1 MIQNNSDVT
10 EKIESLTHELEL
22 TQQKLQSMMR
32 NLDGGI
38 IIIDVSADG
47 SIKPNFISEGFCTMT
62 GIGMEATHGIYDMNV
77 FAGVHPND
85 RKRVET
91 VFLKAVKNRQKFS
104 DSYRLVKGD
113 GNYVWVHINAN
124 VVDNGDGSAS
134 YYAIYTDI
142 SKEKEALGRFQ
153 ISEQTMQ
160 LAMEETGIDFAMY
173 DIEGERII
181 QTVSGQ
187 QLFGFDR
194 VIENVPAILEQVDAI
209 HPDDVPLVMQM
220 FQGIQDGKRTA
231 TCVARWKN
239 VDTSAYWWSKMTLT

>member
-38 IIIDVSADG
+38 VIMDAYADG
-47 SIKPNFISEGFCTMT
+47 TIKPSFVSEGFCKMTNTTMAAMH
-62 GIGMEATHGIYDMNV
+62 GMYDTNV

-113 GNYVWVHINAN
+113 GSYVWIHINAN
-124 VVDNGDGSAS
+124 VVENEDGSVS

-142 SKEKEALGRFQ
+142 SKEKEALGRF
-153 ISEQTMQ
+153 
-160 LAMEETGIDFAMY
+160 
-173 DIEGERII
+173 
-181 QTVSGQ
+181 
-187 QLFGFDR
+187 
-194 VIENVPAILEQVDAI
+194 
-209 HPDDVPLVMQM
+209 
-220 FQGIQDGKRTA
+220 
-231 TCVARWKN
+231 
-239 VDTSAYWWSKMTLT
+239 